1 MSPGN
6 KIQYY
11 REYLGLSLS
20 EVATALS
27 KSVEDIAAIELG
39 YVTPTANELAKLG
52 DLFKLNTSVFADGI
66 DPALVTEEIKKGLP
80 SGLGT
85 VPDED
90 LDHVA
95 QFMNYLSLSKE

>member
-11 REYLGLSLS
+11 RVYLGLSLS
-20 EVATALS
+20 EVAAALS
-27 KSVEDIAAIELG
+27 KPVEDIAAIELG
-39 YVTPTANELAKLG
+39 YVAPTSNELAKLG
-52 DLFKLNTSVFADGI
+52 SLFKLNPSVFADGV
-66 DPALVTEEIKKGLP
+66 DPALVTEEIKKGFP

-85 VPDED
+85 VPEAD

-95 QFMNYLSLSKE
+95 QFMNYLSLPKE